1 MSTNDKLR
9 EEFEA
14 WDRAEFDYSPSDY
27 ARRGENVYEDAV
39 IQQCWMAYR
48 AASSRQEERVKRLR
62 EALEQARDH
71 IACTVCHHDE
81 TQQRGVIWTEC
92 LQCGVL
98 FADRVPEPEEPAVL
112 AAIRAALKETE

>member
-27 ARRGENVYEDAV
+27 VRSGVNVYEDAV

-48 AASSRQEERVKRLR
+48 AASYKQEERVKKLR
-62 EALEQARDH
+62 EALLSRLDSMLFHPSASHVHPEYRDGYNYALRCVVDL
-71 IACTVCHHDE
+71 IT
-81 TQQRGVIWTEC
+81 TE
-92 LQCGVL
+92 
-98 FADRVPEPEEPAVL
+98 AV
-112 AAIRAALKETE
+112 LKETE